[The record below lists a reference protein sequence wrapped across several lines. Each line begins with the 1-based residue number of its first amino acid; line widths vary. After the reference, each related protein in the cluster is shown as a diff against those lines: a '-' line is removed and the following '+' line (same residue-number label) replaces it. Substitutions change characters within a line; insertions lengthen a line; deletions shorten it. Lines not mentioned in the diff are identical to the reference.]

1 MCLKKL
7 SNYSYL
13 DATYLLKPRLTV
25 HVAFLRKHI
34 NSRVKALNRQD
45 LLNTGFL
52 QWLPR
57 LCSFWVVQIGKRVS
71 ITVHPEGQA
80 VTSIY

>member
-7 SNYSYL
+7 SNYSCL

-45 LLNTGFL
+45 FLNTGFAMASQAL
-52 QWLPR
+52 FFLGSLDWKESKYY
-57 LCSFWVVQIGKRVS
+57 CS
-71 ITVHPEGQA
+71 P
-80 VTSIY
+80 

>member
-7 SNYSYL
+7 SNCSCL

-45 LLNTGFL
+45 FLNTGFTMASQAL
-52 QWLPR
+52 FFLGSSDWKESKHY
-57 LCSFWVVQIGKRVS
+57 CS
-71 ITVHPEGQA
+71 P
-80 VTSIY
+80 